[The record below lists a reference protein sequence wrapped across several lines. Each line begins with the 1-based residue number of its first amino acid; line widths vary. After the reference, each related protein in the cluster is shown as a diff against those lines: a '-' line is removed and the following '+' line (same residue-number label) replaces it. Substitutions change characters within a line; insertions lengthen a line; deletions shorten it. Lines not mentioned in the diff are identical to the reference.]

1 MVMPKLEKN
10 IDGNIFNID
19 VQLWCDKL
27 FSFVSSIQGLSLCSL
42 T

>member
-10 IDGNIFNID
+10 IDWNIFNID
-19 VQLWCDKL
+19 VQLWCDI